1 LISHI
6 INASIL
12 QGGVQDIIQHL
23 PSSGVLTIMT
33 ALKVPTP
40 TTVSPAI
47 LKTYVLNGLNEP
59 MVRLFELENN
69 SKYSIVSITVTLIV

>member
-1 LISHI
+1 M
-6 INASIL
+6 
-12 QGGVQDIIQHL
+12 QVFCREVYRTYYIIQLL

-69 SKYSIVSITVTLIV
+69 SKYSIVSITVTLTV

>member
-1 LISHI
+1 M
-6 INASIL
+6 
-12 QGGVQDIIQHL
+12 QVFCKEVYRTYYIIQHL

-69 SKYSIVSITVTLIV
+69 SKYSIVSITVMLIV